1 MLLLFEA
8 ITTTRRS
15 THHYLTTILFFR
27 SIQYTLDYY
36 MKLAEELIKAGT
48 HVLCIKDMAGLL
60 KPSSS
65 KLLVSS
71 LRAEWPDVPIH
82 VHTHDTSGC
91 GVASMIA
98 CAEAGECL
106 S

>member
-1 MLLLFEA
+1 
-8 ITTTRRS
+8 
-15 THHYLTTILFFR
+15 
-27 SIQYTLDYY
+27 
-36 MKLAEELIKAGT
+36 MKLADELVKAGT

-65 KLLVSS
+65 KMLVGS
-71 LRAEWPDVPIH
+71 LRAQYPDLPIH

-98 CAEAGECL
+98 CAEAGELLYLLLGFYTMYILDL
-106 S
+106 SGHSWD

>member
-1 MLLLFEA
+1 
-8 ITTTRRS
+8 
-15 THHYLTTILFFR
+15 
-27 SIQYTLDYY
+27 

-98 CAEAGECL
+98 CAEAGESCRVCL
-106 S
+106 FSRVFCVSRVCHVCYAGLS